1 MAGNSRDVTLTLSVD
16 TLGKEGVD
24 QLKQAL
30 AALAKEGGA
39 ASPEFQKLADEIDR
53 LGQQTQAVQ
62 SFRQLAVATEEL
74 RTKQADV
81 SATALQIKE
90 RLDAVRLATE
100 AARDKQREATQALNE
115 GQVAYIEA
123 GTALRVLKAG
133 YDAAGKKA
141 AQYRPELQ
149 TLTQEQGR
157 LNAELVRLR
166 QAQSE
171 ATAATTVAEAAQR
184 KLEGQYQ
191 RSEAQV
197 QRTTGALAAQE
208 AALSTAAEAARALGL
223 TTDDMAEAET
233 RLLRSFEQTETAI
246 QAHTAALTAAK
257 AVAADDQWQREA
269 FAAVEAAEAAQRLA
283 RETEVLAATQRE
295 LAAQRAFEKQAQGAQ
310 KLREAAQYVRE
321 FEQALQEAEQ
331 QQRAMAA
338 ASAEEQWRQEA
349 FAIVEAAEAAQRLAR
364 ETEVL
369 AATQRELAAQRAFEK
384 QAQEAQKLR
393 EAAQYVREL
402 EAAIEAVE
410 RPAREAA
417 AAFQTLGRQSV
428 QDLERQIV
436 EVRTAME
443 RVAETSRA
451 TGTSLTGAFAAGE
464 AKIAALQREIRELTG
479 TLTTA
484 DKASALF
491 KNSLGQI
498 TAGNLV
504 ADGIGYLVGK
514 VKELGR
520 EFVQA
525 IVQGDKMRLAMN
537 SIYKDSGLAASQ
549 IQFLK
554 DSANAAG
561 VSYGDLSKDFIRFSA
576 SMKSANI
583 PLQQANEL
591 FAALTRAGG
600 SLGMSAEETSGA
612 LNALGQMAS
621 KGVVSMEELRQQL
634 GDRLPGAFGL
644 VAKGLGI
651 TEAALVDL
659 VSSGSLAARD
669 LFPALT
675 GALKTMHGETNG
687 LSGAWERLKNVFKG
701 FSQDMGDSGWATLLT
716 FAIKGLGI
724 AVSAVL
730 MPLQIL
736 WELIRNITVSVAAFW
751 AAVQGD
757 FAGAMEIMRTSLG
770 ESNKR
775 LTDSSARIAEMVN
788 GQGKAA
794 QATDG
799 ASAAIQGNTTALG
812 ANAAATGAAA
822 VQLGTLAQAAV
833 QSASGMTGLERVT
846 QLQAL
851 AMNLAADATKN
862 ASQQKIQFTE
872 AAERM
877 LDMQKADTDAA
888 AKNAKA
894 MQDSGAALV
903 SLIALRGDE
912 QATLAATAT
921 AAANYKVEIDK
932 VNASQ
937 QAELQILELQLAARV
952 KEQATRPLTAE
963 QIKQENAELET
974 KLVTARAE
982 AAQSAASAEAARQ
995 EALARQ
1001 LASEAYAD
1009 NSAKVGEYAEALE
1022 KARAELAALQAHHER
1037 GTVTAA
1043 QVNEGQENLTRAQSR
1058 YNDALADSVTKLQ
1071 AYGDAQRAVH
1081 TLITAGLTLEL
1092 KQAEA
1097 AERIAR
1103 LLGKETEARDAAR
1116 KQREIEIKLAEAKVK
1131 ALQDEA
1137 DAMEK
1142 LARAQ
1147 EQDLLAKG
1155 RMTEIDQVRISN
1167 SLRAAEAK
1175 RQEAQAV
1182 EAGIPAMQKEAELL
1196 GKSTEAYVKKAEAIQ
1211 RKTAVMKA
1219 ESELLVSGLE
1229 LRKSELD
1236 ASIKIAEA
1244 NGDEAQA
1251 IKLKIE
1257 QKRIEIQI
1265 IQETVK
1271 AQIAEAQASADTARA
1286 KMSELQSTGN
1296 LTAKKR
1302 EELEAQIKAAEAKI
1316 NEAKA
1321 RGQGVRVLEAEID
1334 ALRKS
1339 SAGYDKNASSIN
1351 QTTAALE
1358 KMNAAREKEIAAQ
1371 EKKIQLDERE
1381 QELYRKKWQVDK
1393 EGYSVDANGDR
1404 IAAINETQQSLYN
1417 KGKDAGLTATQA
1429 KELAD
1434 RLAPGPNEQ
1443 FFEYGEFWK
1452 EVNRLKQLNDLAEE
1466 ELKNKPAPPAPA
1478 PAPRPEP
1485 APARAPNAP
1494 EPAPARTPGAPVP
1507 EAARGATPPP
1517 TGGAISGSKT
1527 INLQINGGQT
1537 TPVNV
1542 VSETDAQ
1549 ALNSFMR
1556 RVESAKGVAL

>member
-30 AALAKEGGA
+30 AALAKEGGE

-62 SFRQLAVATEEL
+62 SFRQLAAATEEL

-100 AARDKQREATQALNE
+100 AARDKQREATQALNA

-123 GTALRVLKAG
+123 GTALRVLKTE
-133 YDAAGKKA
+133 YDAAGKKS
-141 AQYRPELQ
+141 AQYRSELQ

-157 LNAELVRLR
+157 LNAELVSLR

-171 ATAATTVAEAAQR
+171 ATAATTAAEAAQR

-197 QRTTGALAAQE
+197 QRTTGALSAQE

-223 TTDDMAEAET
+223 TTDDMADAET

-246 QAHTAALTAAK
+246 QAHTAAVKAAK
-257 AVAADDQWQREA
+257 AAA
-269 FAAVEAAEAAQRLA
+269 
-283 RETEVLAATQRE
+283 
-295 LAAQRAFEKQAQGAQ
+295 
-310 KLREAAQYVRE
+310 
-321 FEQALQEAEQ
+321 
-331 QQRAMAA
+331 
-338 ASAEEQWRQEA
+338 AEEQWQQEA
-349 FAIVEAAEAAQRLAR
+349 AAAVEAAEAAQRLAR

-402 EAAIEAVE
+402 EAATEAVE

-479 TLTTA
+479 TLTLA

-525 IVQGDKMRLAMN
+525 IMQGDKMRLAMN
-537 SIYKDSGLAASQ
+537 AIYKDAGLAASQ

-687 LSGAWERLKNVFKG
+687 LSNAWERLKNLLKG
-701 FSQDMGDSGWATLLT
+701 TAQDLGDAGWATILSGAIKLLGTTLGAVLLT
-716 FAIKGLGI
+716 LQGFYEGL
-724 AVSAVL
+724 
-730 MPLQIL
+730 
-736 WELIRNITVSVAAFW
+736 RN
-751 AAVQGD
+751 AAVIAISLSKALSGD
-757 FAGAMEIMRTSLG
+757 LKGGLDLLSE
-770 ESNKR
+770 E
-775 LTDSSARIAEMVN
+775 LTKSRDRIN
-788 GQGKAA
+788 
-794 QATDG
+794 
-799 ASAAIQGNTTALG
+799 NTTNAMFSLWGETNKVATATTGATAALQSNAAAAG

-822 VQLGTLAQAAV
+822 AQLGTLAQAAV
-833 QSASGMTGLERVT
+833 QAASGMTGLERVT

-851 AMNLAADATKN
+851 AMKLEGDATLS
-862 ASQQKIQFTE
+862 ASQRKIQFAEAAGRMLTIQEKTTE
-872 AAERM
+872 AA
-877 LDMQKADTDAA
+877 
-888 AKNAKA
+888 AKDAKA

-903 SLIALRGDE
+903 SLISLRGNE
-912 QATLAATAT
+912 QTTLTASAQ
-921 AAANYKVEIDK
+921 AAANYQIELDK

-937 QAELQILELQLAARV
+937 QAEVQILELQLAARA

-963 QIKQENAELET
+963 QIKQENAELEA
-974 KLVTARAE
+974 KLLTARAE
-982 AAQSAASAEAARQ
+982 ASQSAASAEAARQ
-995 EALARQ
+995 DALARQ

-1009 NSAKVGEYAEALE
+1009 NSAKVDEYAQALT
-1022 KARAELAALQAHHER
+1022 KAGAELVALQAHHER
-1037 GTVTAA
+1037 GTVAAA
-1043 QVNEGQENLTRAQSR
+1043 QVKEGQENLTRAQAR

-1071 AYGDAQRAVH
+1071 AYGEAQKAVH

-1097 AERIAR
+1097 AERTAR
-1103 LLGKETEARDAAR
+1103 LLGKETEAREAVR
-1116 KQREIEIKLAEAKVK
+1116 KQREIEIKLTEAKVK
-1131 ALQDEA
+1131 SLQDEA

-1147 EQDLLAKG
+1147 EQELLAKG

-1244 NGDEAQA
+1244 NGNETQVL
-1251 IKLKIE
+1251 KLKIE

-1286 KMSELQSTGN
+1286 KMSELQATGN

-1302 EELEAQIKAAEAKI
+1302 EELESQIKAAEAKI

-1339 SAGYDKNASSIN
+1339 STGYDKNASSIN

-1381 QELYRKKWQVDK
+1381 QELRRKKLQIDK
-1393 EGYSVDANGDR
+1393 EGYSVDANGKR
-1404 IAAINETQQSLYN
+1404 IEQVNETQQSIYN
-1417 KGKDAGLTATQA
+1417 KGKDAGLTAKQSR
-1429 KELAD
+1429 ELAD
-1434 RLAPGPNEQ
+1434 RFAPRGKDQ
-1443 FFEYGEFWK
+1443 FFRNDEFWK

-1466 ELKNKPAPPAPA
+1466 ALKNKPPPAPSTA

-1485 APARAPNAP
+1485 TPARAPNS
-1494 EPAPARTPGAPVP
+1494 PVP
-1507 EAARGATPPP
+1507 EAARGAAPP
-1517 TGGAISGSKT
+1517 TAGGAVSGSKT
-1527 INLQINGGQT
+1527 INLQINGAQT

>member
-1 MAGNSRDVTLTLSVD
+1 M
-16 TLGKEGVD
+16 
-24 QLKQAL
+24 
-30 AALAKEGGA
+30 
-39 ASPEFQKLADEIDR
+39 
-53 LGQQTQAVQ
+53 
-62 SFRQLAVATEEL
+62 
-74 RTKQADV
+74 
-81 SATALQIKE
+81 
-90 RLDAVRLATE
+90 
-100 AARDKQREATQALNE
+100 
-115 GQVAYIEA
+115 
-123 GTALRVLKAG
+123 
-133 YDAAGKKA
+133 
-141 AQYRPELQ
+141 
-149 TLTQEQGR
+149 
-157 LNAELVRLR
+157 
-166 QAQSE
+166 
-171 ATAATTVAEAAQR
+171 
-184 KLEGQYQ
+184 
-191 RSEAQV
+191 
-197 QRTTGALAAQE
+197 
-208 AALSTAAEAARALGL
+208 
-223 TTDDMAEAET
+223 
-233 RLLRSFEQTETAI
+233 
-246 QAHTAALTAAK
+246 
-257 AVAADDQWQREA
+257 
-269 FAAVEAAEAAQRLA
+269 
-283 RETEVLAATQRE
+283 
-295 LAAQRAFEKQAQGAQ
+295 
-310 KLREAAQYVRE
+310 
-321 FEQALQEAEQ
+321 
-331 QQRAMAA
+331 
-338 ASAEEQWRQEA
+338 
-349 FAIVEAAEAAQRLAR
+349 
-364 ETEVL
+364 
-369 AATQRELAAQRAFEK
+369 
-384 QAQEAQKLR
+384 
-393 EAAQYVREL
+393 
-402 EAAIEAVE
+402 
-410 RPAREAA
+410 
-417 AAFQTLGRQSV
+417 
-428 QDLERQIV
+428 
-436 EVRTAME
+436 
-443 RVAETSRA
+443 
-451 TGTSLTGAFAAGE
+451 
-464 AKIAALQREIRELTG
+464 TG

-484 DKASALF
+484 DKASALL

-525 IVQGDKMRLAMN
+525 IMQGDKMRLAMN
-537 SIYKDSGLAASQ
+537 AIYKDAGLAASQ

-583 PLQQANEL
+583 PLQQSNEL
-591 FAALTRAGG
+591 FAALTRAAG

-669 LFPALT
+669 VFPALT

-687 LSGAWERLKNVFKG
+687 LSNAWERLKNLLKG
-701 FSQDMGDSGWATLLT
+701 TAQDLGDAGWATILSGAIKLLGTTLGAVLLT
-716 FAIKGLGI
+716 LQGFYEGLRNVAVIAISLSKALSGDLKGGLDLL
-724 AVSAVL
+724 SE
-730 MPLQIL
+730 
-736 WELIRNITVSVAAFW
+736 ELTKSR
-751 AAVQGD
+751 D
-757 FAGAMEIMRTSLG
+757 
-770 ESNKR
+770 R
-775 LTDSSARIAEMVN
+775 LN
-788 GQGKAA
+788 
-794 QATDG
+794 
-799 ASAAIQGNTTALG
+799 NTTNAMFSLWGETNKVATATTGATAALQSNATAAG

-833 QSASGMTGLERVT
+833 QAASGMTGLERVT

-851 AMNLAADATKN
+851 AMKLEGDATLS
-862 ASQQKIQFTE
+862 ASQRKIQFAEAAGRMLAIQEKTTE
-872 AAERM
+872 AA
-877 LDMQKADTDAA
+877 
-888 AKNAKA
+888 AKDAKA

-937 QAELQILELQLAARV
+937 QAELQILELQLAARL

-1009 NSAKVGEYAEALE
+1009 NSAKVAEYATALE
-1022 KARAELAALQAHHER
+1022 KASAELAALQAHHER

-1043 QVNEGQENLTRAQSR
+1043 QVKEGQENLTRAQSR
-1058 YNDALADSVTKLQ
+1058 YNDALADSSTKLQ

-1097 AERIAR
+1097 SERIAR
-1103 LLGKETEARDAAR
+1103 LLGKETEAREAAR

-1131 ALQDEA
+1131 SLQDEA

-1147 EQDLLAKG
+1147 EQELLAKG

-1196 GKSTEAYVKKAEAIQ
+1196 GKSTESYVKKAEAIQ

-1286 KMSELQSTGN
+1286 KMSELQATGN

-1302 EELEAQIKAAEAKI
+1302 EELESQIKAAEAKI

-1393 EGYSVDANGDR
+1393 EGYSVDANGKR
-1404 IAAINETQQSLYN
+1404 IEQVNETQQSIYN
-1417 KGKDAGLTATQA
+1417 KGKDAGLTAKQA
-1429 KELAD
+1429 QELAD
-1434 RLAPGPNEQ
+1434 RFAPRGKDQ
-1443 FFEYGEFWK
+1443 FFRNDEFWK

-1466 ELKNKPAPPAPA
+1466 ELKNKPATTAPAPA

-1485 APARAPNAP
+1485 T
-1494 EPAPARTPGAPVP
+1494 PARTPGAPVP
-1507 EAARGATPPP
+1507 EAARGAAPP
-1517 TGGAISGSKT
+1517 TAGGAISGAKT
-1527 INLQINGGQT
+1527 INLQINGAQT